1 MKKIP
6 ISGLRGL
13 ALREAAPDMKRT
25 IDMVRAALDKV
36 VNANVAPGDRRWFEL
51 EAVYPDSAVL
61 CIDGRYWSYPYTL
74 ENGVITLQRAVEV
87 IETYVPLR
95 ESAPA
100 DQEGVLRLVE
110 SDGQP
115 AGVVWDATL
124 IQAGV
129 SLNDVLYTDA
139 MLRESASLFE
149 GARVRLLSDTEH
161 WKGAGADL
169 REVVGWVGQAR
180 FVEGAAP
187 DTGRVEGTLNLPGL
201 PEHTRAL
208 LVGAVA
214 AGKHDLAGLSI
225 DARAKG
231 SMRVVEGK
239 RVKVPSALTR
249 VVSVDLI
256 VEPGA
261 GGRLIRL
268 VESAPVSEGI
278 DKGDR
283 EMKLREK
290 MLRLIEAKNPAKYAQ
305 IDPEGISDDDLEAA
319 YRECVAGSVTPP
331 NDAAG
336 ALAALQAQTEQRLR
350 LIESRSTARA
360 MIAASNLPAAAKDRL
375 QRDFAV
381 RESFVE
387 ADVSQAI
394 DDERQYLGRISES
407 GHVRLSGLP
416 GIEVAD
422 RSVQVAD
429 MLDAFFDPAHANHRD
444 VQSFRECYV
453 EITGDRRVTGQMRD
467 CDMSRLRESLGMNL
481 REAAIDSATFAQV
494 LGDAITRR
502 ALAEYREQNQ
512 YDAWRQIA
520 NVVPVG
526 DFRTQHRTRW
536 GGFGDLPAVLEGA
549 DYADGAVPEDDE
561 ATYKAGKV
569 GRLAYITMEAVRND
583 DVGLIRQ
590 IPTKLGSAAKRTLS
604 KFVFDFIRSNPV
616 IYDGKALF
624 HVDHGNLGTAALSAA
639 AWSAAR
645 LAMMQQTEAGSGA
658 RLSIPPRFL
667 LVPAE
672 LEETAFELF
681 KNRGTN
687 NDPNFVMSTAPT
699 VVPVW
704 YWTDVNDF
712 AVAAAPSDIPSIE
725 IGFLDG
731 REEPEIFVQDV
742 PTVGSLFASDKITYK
757 IRHIYGGAVTDYR
770 GLRKHVVA

>member
-1 MKKIP
+1 MKRIP
-6 ISGLRGL
+6 ASGLRGM

-36 VNANVAPGDRRWFEL
+36 VNATAAPGDRRWFDL

-74 ENGVITLQRAVEV
+74 ENGVVTLQAAVEV

-100 DQEGVLRLVE
+100 DQEGLLRLVE
-110 SDGQP
+110 SEGQAP
-115 AGVVWDATL
+115 GQVWSATL
-124 IQAGV
+124 IQSGV

-139 MLRESASLFE
+139 MLRESAPLFE
-149 GARVRLLSDTEH
+149 GVRVRLVGDMEH
-161 WKGAGADL
+161 WKGSAADL
-169 REVVGWVGQAR
+169 RDVVGWVGDAR

-187 DTGRVEGTLNLPGL
+187 DTGRIDGTLNLPGL
-201 PEHTRAL
+201 PEHTRSL
-208 LVGAVA
+208 LVGAIA

-231 SMRVVEGK
+231 SMRLVEGK
-239 RVKVPSALTR
+239 KVKVPSALTR

-268 VESAPVSEGI
+268 VESAPTPETEE
-278 DKGDR
+278 GDR

-290 MLRLIEAKNPAKYAQ
+290 MLRLIEAKNPKKYAQ
-305 IDPEGISDDDLEAA
+305 IDPETISDDDLETA
-319 YRECVAGSVTPP
+319 YRECVVADAPPAADAG
-331 NDAAG
+331 A
-336 ALAALQAQTEQRLR
+336 ALAAQVAQAEQRLR
-350 LIESRSTARA
+350 LVESRAAARA
-360 MIAASNLPAAAKDRL
+360 TISATNLPSAAKDRL

-381 RESFVE
+381 RESFTD
-387 ADVSQAI
+387 ADVTKAI
-394 DDERQYLGRISES
+394 DEERQYLGRISES

-416 GIEVAD
+416 DVEVAD
-422 RSVQVAD
+422 RSVAIAG
-429 MLDAFFDPAHANHRD
+429 MLDAFFDPEHKDHRD

-453 EITGDRRVTGQMRD
+453 EITGDRRVTGQLRD
-467 CDMSRLRESLGMNL
+467 CDMSRLRESVGMSL
-481 REAAIDSATFAQV
+481 REAAIDSTTFAQV

-502 ALAEYREQNQ
+502 ALAEYNNQSQ
-512 YDAWRQIA
+512 YDAWRQLV
-520 NVVPVG
+520 NVVPVS

-536 GGFGDLPAVLEGA
+536 GGFGDLPAVAEAG
-549 DYADGAVPEDDE
+549 DYVDGTVPDDDE

-569 GRLAYITMEAVRND
+569 GRLAYITMEAIRND
-583 DVGLIRQ
+583 DVGLVRQ
-590 IPTKLGSAAKRTLS
+590 IPTKLASSAKRTLS
-604 KFVFDFIRSNPV
+604 KFVFDFIRTNPT

-639 AWSAAR
+639 AWSARR
-645 LAMMQQTEAGSGA
+645 LAMMQQAEAGSGA

-672 LEETAFELF
+672 LEEAAYELF
-681 KNRGTN
+681 KNRGTS
-687 NDPNFVMSTAPT
+687 NDPNFAQSTAPT
-699 VVPVW
+699 VIPVW
-704 YWTDVNDF
+704 YWTDANDW
-712 AVAAAPSDIPSIE
+712 AVAASPMDIPSIE
-725 IGFLDG
+725 VGFLDG
-731 REEPEIFVQDV
+731 RQEPEIFVQDT

-757 IRHIYGGAVTDYR
+757 IRHIYGGAATDYR
-770 GLRKHVVA
+770 GLAKNVVA

>member
-1 MKKIP
+1 MKIP
-6 ISGLRGL
+6 ISGLRGM

-36 VNANVAPGDRRWFEL
+36 VNANVAPGDRRWFDL

-74 ENGVITLQRAVEV
+74 ENGVITLQAAVEV

-100 DQEGVLRLVE
+100 DQEGLLRLVE

-129 SLNDVLYTDA
+129 SLNDVFYTDA
-139 MLRESASLFE
+139 MLRESAALFK
-149 GARVRLLSDTEH
+149 GVRIRLLGDAEH
-161 WKGAGADL
+161 WKGTAADL
-169 REVVGWVGQAR
+169 REVVGWVEDAR

-187 DTGRVEGTLNLPGL
+187 DTGRIDGTLRLPGL

-208 LVGAVA
+208 LVDAIA

-231 SMRVVEGK
+231 STRLVEGK
-239 RVKVPSALTR
+239 KVKVPSALTR

-268 VESAPVSEGI
+268 VESAPNPKTEE
-278 DKGDR
+278 GDR
-283 EMKLREK
+283 DMKLREK
-290 MLRLIEAKNPAKYAQ
+290 MLRLIEAKNPKKYAQ
-305 IDPEGISDDDLEAA
+305 IDPETISDDDLETA
-319 YRECVAGSVTPP
+319 YRECVATSAP
-331 NDAAG
+331 NDAAA
-336 ALAALQAQTEQRLR
+336 ALAALQAQTEQHLR
-350 LIESRSTARA
+350 LIESRATARA
-360 MIAASNLPAAAKDRL
+360 TIAASNLPAAAKDRL

-381 RESFVE
+381 RESFVDG
-387 ADVSQAI
+387 DVTKAI
-394 DDERQYLGRISES
+394 DEERQYLGRISES

-416 GIEVAD
+416 DIEVAD
-422 RSVQVAD
+422 RSVAIAG
-429 MLDAFFDPAHANHRD
+429 MLDAFFDPAHADHRD

-453 EITGDRRVTGQMRD
+453 EITGDRRVTGQLRD
-467 CDMSRLRESLGMNL
+467 CDMSRLRESLGMDL
-481 REAAIDSATFAQV
+481 REAAIDSSTFAQV
-494 LGDAITRR
+494 LGDSITRR
-502 ALAEYREQNQ
+502 ALAEYRQQNQ

-520 NVVPVG
+520 NVVPVN

-536 GGFGDLPAVLEGA
+536 GGFGDLPVVAEAG
-549 DYADGAVPEDDE
+549 DYIDGTVPDDDE

-569 GRLAYITMEAVRND
+569 GRLAYITMEAIRND

-590 IPTKLGSAAKRTLS
+590 IPTKLASAAKRTLS

-624 HVDHGNLGTAALSAA
+624 HVDHNNLGTAPLSAA
-639 AWSAAR
+639 AWSAGR
-645 LAMMQQTEAGSGA
+645 LAMMQQVEAGSNA

-672 LEETAFELF
+672 LEEAAYELF
-681 KNRGTN
+681 KNRGTS
-687 NDPNFVMSTAPT
+687 NDANFVMSTAPT

-704 YWTDVNDF
+704 YWTDPNDF
-712 AVAAAPSDIPSIE
+712 AMAAAPTDIPSIE

-731 REEPEIFVQDV
+731 REDPEIFIQDA
-742 PTVGSLFASDKITYK
+742 PTVGSLFASDKLTYK
-757 IRHIYGGAVTDYR
+757 IRHVYGGAVTDHR

>member
-1 MKKIP
+1 MNKIP
-6 ISGLRGL
+6 ISGLRGM

-36 VNANVAPGDRRWFEL
+36 VNANVPPGDRRWFDL

-74 ENGVITLQRAVEV
+74 ENGVITLQAAVEV

-100 DQEGVLRLVE
+100 DQEGLLRLVE
-110 SDGQP
+110 SEGQP

-124 IQAGV
+124 IHAGV

-139 MLRESASLFE
+139 MLRESAPLFK
-149 GARVRLLSDTEH
+149 GVRIRLLGDAEH
-161 WKGAGADL
+161 WKGTAADL
-169 REVVGWVGQAR
+169 REVVGWVDESR

-187 DTGRVEGTLNLPGL
+187 DTGRIDGTLRLPGL
-201 PEHTRAL
+201 PDHTRAL
-208 LVGAVA
+208 LIDAIA

-239 RVKVPSALTR
+239 KVKVPSALTR

-268 VESAPVSEGI
+268 VESAPNPKTDE
-278 DKGDR
+278 GDR
-283 EMKLREK
+283 EMNLREK
-290 MLRLIEAKNPAKYAQ
+290 MLRLIEAKNPKKYAQ
-305 IDPEGISDDDLEAA
+305 IDPETISDDDLETA
-319 YRECVAGSVTPP
+319 YRECVATPAP
-331 NDAAG
+331 NDAAA
-336 ALAALQAQTEQRLR
+336 ALAALQAQTEQHLR
-350 LIESRSTARA
+350 LIESRATARA
-360 MIAASNLPAAAKDRL
+360 TIAASNLPAAAKDRL

-381 RESFVE
+381 RESFVDG
-387 ADVSQAI
+387 DVAKAI
-394 DDERQYLGRISES
+394 DEERQYLGRISES

-416 GIEVAD
+416 DIDVAD
-422 RSVQVAD
+422 RSVAIAG
-429 MLDAFFDPAHANHRD
+429 MLDAFFDPAHKDHRD

-453 EITGDRRVTGQMRD
+453 EITGDRRVTGQLRD
-467 CDMSRLRESLGMNL
+467 CDMSRLRESLGMSL
-481 REAAIDSATFAQV
+481 REAAIDSSTFAQV
-494 LGDAITRR
+494 LGDSITRR
-502 ALAEYREQNQ
+502 ALAEYRQQNQ

-520 NVVPVG
+520 NVVPVN

-536 GGFGDLPAVLEGA
+536 GGFGDLPVVAEAG
-549 DYADGAVPEDDE
+549 DYIDGTVPDDDE

-569 GRLAYITMEAVRND
+569 GRLAYITMEAIRND

-590 IPTKLGSAAKRTLS
+590 IPTKLASAAKRTLS

-624 HVDHGNLGTAALSAA
+624 HVDHNNLGTAALSAA
-639 AWSAAR
+639 AWSAGR
-645 LAMMQQTEAGSGA
+645 LAMMQQVEAGSNA

-672 LEETAFELF
+672 LEEGAYELF
-681 KNRGTN
+681 KNRGTS
-687 NDPNFVMSTAPT
+687 NDANFAMSTAPT

-704 YWTDVNDF
+704 YWTDPNDF
-712 AVAAAPSDIPSIE
+712 AMAAAPSDIQSIE

-731 REEPEIFVQDV
+731 REDPEIFIQDA
-742 PTVGSLFASDKITYK
+742 PTVGSLFASDKLTYK
-757 IRHIYGGAVTDYR
+757 IRHVYGGAVTDYR

>member
-1 MKKIP
+1 MKIP
-6 ISGLRGL
+6 LSGLRGL

-36 VNANVAPGDRRWFEL
+36 VNANTAPGDRRWFDL

-74 ENGVITLQRAVEV
+74 ENGVVALQAAVEV

-95 ESAPA
+95 ESSPA
-100 DQEGVLRLVE
+100 DQEGLLRLVE
-110 SDGQP
+110 SEGQP

-139 MLRESASLFE
+139 MLRESAPLFK
-149 GARVRLLSDTEH
+149 GVRIRLLSDTEH
-161 WKGAGADL
+161 WKGTAADL
-169 REVVGWVGQAR
+169 REVVGWVDEAR
-180 FVEGAAP
+180 FVEGVAP
-187 DTGRVEGTLNLPGL
+187 DTGRIDGTLRLPGL
-201 PEHTRAL
+201 PEHTRSL
-208 LVGAVA
+208 LVGAIA

-231 SMRVVEGK
+231 SMRVMEGK
-239 RVKVPSALTR
+239 KVKVPSALTR

-268 VESAPVSEGI
+268 VESAPANPDPE
-278 DKGDR
+278 GDR
-283 EMKLREK
+283 DMKLREK
-290 MLRLIEAKNPAKYAQ
+290 MLRLIEAKNPAKFAQ
-305 IDPEGISDDDLEAA
+305 IDPEKISDDDLETA
-319 YRECVAGSVTPP
+319 YRECVLADQAPPP
-331 NDAAG
+331 NVS
-336 ALAALQAQTEQRLR
+336 ALADQVEQRLR
-350 LIESRSTARA
+350 LIESRATARSA
-360 MIAASNLPAAAKDRL
+360 IAASNLPAAAKDRL

-381 RESFVE
+381 RESFTD
-387 ADVSQAI
+387 ADVAAAI
-394 DDERQYLGRISES
+394 DGERQYLGRISES

-416 GIEVAD
+416 DIEVAD
-422 RSVQVAD
+422 RSTAIAG
-429 MLDAFFDPAHANHRD
+429 MLDAFFDPEHANHRD
-444 VQSFRECYV
+444 VQSFRECYI
-453 EITGDRRVTGQMRD
+453 EITGDRRVTGQLRD
-467 CDMSRLRESLGMNL
+467 CDMSRLRESLGMDL
-481 REAAIDSATFAQV
+481 REAAIDSSTFAQV
-494 LGDAITRR
+494 LGDSITRR
-502 ALAEYREQNQ
+502 ALAEYRQQNQ

-520 NVVPVG
+520 NVVPVN

-536 GGFGDLPAVLEGA
+536 GGFGDLPVVAEAG
-549 DYADGAVPEDDE
+549 DYIDGTVPDDDE

-569 GRLAYITMEAVRND
+569 GRLAYITMEAIRND

-590 IPTKLGSAAKRTLS
+590 IPTKLASAAKRTLS

-624 HVDHGNLGTAALSAA
+624 HVDHNNLGTTALSAES
-639 AWSAAR
+639 WWTAR
-645 LAMMQQTEAGSGA
+645 LAMMQQTEAGSDA

-672 LEETAFELF
+672 LEKIAYELF
-681 KNRGTN
+681 KNRGTS
-687 NDPNFVMSTAPT
+687 NDPNFEMSTAPT

-704 YWTDVNDF
+704 YWTDANDF
-712 AVAAAPSDIPSIE
+712 AMAAAPSDIPSIE

-731 REEPEIFVQDV
+731 RQEPEIFVQDA

>member
-1 MKKIP
+1 MKIP
-6 ISGLRGL
+6 LSGLRGL

-36 VNANVAPGDRRWFEL
+36 VNANTAPGDRRWFDL

-74 ENGVITLQRAVEV
+74 ENGAVALQTAVEV

-100 DQEGVLRLVE
+100 DQEGLLRLVE
-110 SDGQP
+110 SEGQP

-139 MLRESASLFE
+139 MLRESAPLFK
-149 GARVRLLSDTEH
+149 GVRIRLLSDTEH
-161 WKGAGADL
+161 WKGTAADL
-169 REVVGWVGQAR
+169 REVVGWVDEAR
-180 FVEGAAP
+180 FVEGVAP
-187 DTGRVEGTLNLPGL
+187 DTGRIDGTLRLPGL
-201 PEHTRAL
+201 PEHTRSL
-208 LVGAVA
+208 LVGAIA

-231 SMRVVEGK
+231 SMRVMEGK
-239 RVKVPSALTR
+239 KVKVPSALTR

-268 VESAPVSEGI
+268 VESAPANPDPE
-278 DKGDR
+278 GDR
-283 EMKLREK
+283 DMKLREK
-290 MLRLIEAKNPAKYAQ
+290 MLRLIEAKNPAKFAQ
-305 IDPEGISDDDLEAA
+305 IDPEKISDDDLETA
-319 YRECVAGSVTPP
+319 YRECVLADQVTPP
-331 NDAAG
+331 NV
-336 ALAALQAQTEQRLR
+336 AALTDQVEQRLR
-350 LIESRSTARA
+350 LIESRATARSA
-360 MIAASNLPAAAKDRL
+360 IAASNLPAAAKDRL

-381 RESFVE
+381 RESFTD
-387 ADVSQAI
+387 ADVAAAI
-394 DDERQYLGRISES
+394 DGERQYLGRISES

-416 GIEVAD
+416 DIEVAD
-422 RSVQVAD
+422 RSTAIAG
-429 MLDAFFDPAHANHRD
+429 MLDAFFDPEHANHRD

-453 EITGDRRVTGQMRD
+453 EITGDRRVTGQLRD

-512 YDAWRQIA
+512 YDAWRNIA
-520 NVVPVG
+520 NVVPLN
-526 DFRTQHRTRW
+526 DFRMQHRTRW
-536 GGFGDLPAVLEGA
+536 GGFGDLPTVAEAA
-549 DYADGAVPEDDE
+549 DYVDGTVPDDDE
-561 ATYKAGKV
+561 ATYKAAKV

-590 IPTKLGSAAKRTLS
+590 IPTKLASAAKRTLS

-624 HVDHGNLGTAALSAA
+624 HVDHNNLGTAALSAA
-639 AWSAAR
+639 AWSAGR

-672 LEETAFELF
+672 LEETAYELF
-681 KNRGTN
+681 KNRNTS

-704 YWTDVNDF
+704 YWTDANDF
-712 AVAAAPSDIPSIE
+712 AMAAAPSDIPSIE

-731 REEPEIFVQDV
+731 RQEPEIFVQDA

>member
-1 MKKIP
+1 MKIP
-6 ISGLRGL
+6 LSGLRGL

-36 VNANVAPGDRRWFEL
+36 VNANTAPGDRRWFDL

-74 ENGVITLQRAVEV
+74 ENGVVALQAAVEV

-100 DQEGVLRLVE
+100 DQEGLLRLVE
-110 SDGQP
+110 SEGQP

-139 MLRESASLFE
+139 MLRESAPLFK
-149 GARVRLLSDTEH
+149 GVRIRLLSDTEH
-161 WKGAGADL
+161 WKGTAADL
-169 REVVGWVGQAR
+169 REVVGWVDEAR
-180 FVEGAAP
+180 FVEGVAP
-187 DTGRVEGTLNLPGL
+187 DTGRIDGTLRLPGL
-201 PEHTRAL
+201 PEHTRSL
-208 LVGAVA
+208 LVGAIA

-231 SMRVVEGK
+231 SMRVMEGK
-239 RVKVPSALTR
+239 KVKVPSALTR

-268 VESAPVSEGI
+268 VESAPANPDPE
-278 DKGDR
+278 GDR
-283 EMKLREK
+283 DMKLREN
-290 MLRLIEAKNPAKYAQ
+290 MLRLIEAKNPAKFAQ
-305 IDPEGISDDDLEAA
+305 IDPEKISDDDLETA
-319 YRECVAGSVTPP
+319 YRECVLADQAPPP
-331 NDAAG
+331 NVS
-336 ALAALQAQTEQRLR
+336 ALADQVEQRLR
-350 LIESRSTARA
+350 LIESRATARSA
-360 MIAASNLPAAAKDRL
+360 IAASNLPAAAKDRL

-381 RESFVE
+381 RESFTD
-387 ADVSQAI
+387 ADVAAAI
-394 DDERQYLGRISES
+394 DGERQYLGRISES

-416 GIEVAD
+416 DIEVAD
-422 RSVQVAD
+422 RSTAIAG
-429 MLDAFFDPAHANHRD
+429 MLDAFFDPEHANHRD
-444 VQSFRECYV
+444 VQSFRECYI
-453 EITGDRRVTGQMRD
+453 EITGDRRVTGQLRD
-467 CDMSRLRESLGMNL
+467 CDMSRLRESLGMDL
-481 REAAIDSATFAQV
+481 REAAIDSSTFAQV
-494 LGDAITRR
+494 LGDSITRR
-502 ALAEYREQNQ
+502 ALAEYRQQNQ

-520 NVVPVG
+520 NVVPVN

-536 GGFGDLPAVLEGA
+536 GGFGDLPVVAEAG
-549 DYADGAVPEDDE
+549 DYIDGTVPDDDE

-569 GRLAYITMEAVRND
+569 GRLAYITMEAIRND

-590 IPTKLGSAAKRTLS
+590 IPTKLASAAKRTLS

-624 HVDHGNLGTAALSAA
+624 HVDHNNLGTTALSAES
-639 AWSAAR
+639 WWTAR
-645 LAMMQQTEAGSGA
+645 LAMMQQTEAGSDA

-672 LEETAFELF
+672 LEKIAYELF
-681 KNRGTN
+681 KNRGTS
-687 NDPNFVMSTAPT
+687 NDPNFEMSTAPT

-704 YWTDVNDF
+704 YWTDANDF
-712 AVAAAPSDIPSIE
+712 AMAAAPSDIPSIE

-731 REEPEIFVQDV
+731 RQEPEIFVQDA